1 MGIPSPIVVVTD
13 LDGTLLDDRTY
24 EAGAAA
30 DAVTTLQA
38 AGVLVIC
45 CSAKTRVE
53 QQVHREALGI
63 RGPFIIENGAAVC
76 ADDDVLLRVF
86 GLAYD
91 DVRKRLAQ
99 TAAMLGVTTRG
110 FGDMP
115 VAELM
120 ERTGLPE
127 AAAVRAKDREYTE
140 PFVVTDADPS
150 QHELADALDAVG
162 LKLQRGAR
170 FWTAGGAHD
179 KGLATGWLREQLV
192 AGMGERPLIYGIGDA
207 HNDAAMLA
215 AVDVPYL
222 VQRPGG
228 VWADL
233 EIDGME
239 RIVGVGPQGW
249 CQAADRILAAS
260 GA

>member
-1 MGIPSPIVVVTD
+1 MLVNG
-13 LDGTLLDDRTY
+13 RT
-24 EAGAAA
+24 
-30 DAVTTLQA
+30 
-38 AGVLVIC
+38 
-45 CSAKTRVE
+45 
-53 QQVHREALGI
+53 
-63 RGPFIIENGAAVC
+63 
-76 ADDDVLLRVF
+76 
-86 GLAYD
+86 
-91 DVRKRLAQ
+91 
-99 TAAMLGVTTRG
+99 
-110 FGDMP
+110 
-115 VAELM
+115 
-120 ERTGLPE
+120 
-127 AAAVRAKDREYTE
+127 
-140 PFVVTDADPS
+140 FVVTDADPS

-179 KGLATGWLREQLV
+179 KGLATGWLREQLLT
-192 AGMGERPLIYGIGDA
+192 GMGARPLIYGIGDA